1 MNMLSFVI
9 STSFLFFCRDPGGV
23 LYGPGLSCG
32 FCLPPFQDPQGR
44 VPGSAGSLSRSPVSS
59 EVGTARVGFIVYD
72 YFVTVDAFIFS
83 SCHYFVVLASYN
95 IFFFQWYPA
104 NGFHECRCSVR
115 PRPVSVLRG
124 LHRQSCTVLCPGS
137 AHGTRPRKSPAS
149 LQGNNIT

>member
-59 EVGTARVGFIVYD
+59 EVGTARVGFMVYD
-72 YFVTVDAFIFS
+72 YFVTVDAFIFFPLSLFCSTSFLQHFLFPVISCEWIPRMQMLCTSEACVCTTRTASTKLYS
-83 SCHYFVVLASYN
+83 SLS
-95 IFFFQWYPA
+95 
-104 NGFHECRCSVR
+104 R
-115 PRPVSVLRG
+115 
-124 LHRQSCTVLCPGS
+124 LCAWHPTTKKPG
-137 AHGTRPRKSPAS
+137 
-149 LQGNNIT
+149 